1 VTKVG
6 FIGLGDMGGGMVRR
20 VIDAGFPTVVWSRR
34 PEVALE
40 LAGPTVEV
48 ATTAADLAARCDLV
62 EICVWTDDDV
72 RSVLEGEHGVLAGAR
87 PGTVVAIHS
96 TVAPATC
103 RDLERVAAMR
113 EVMVL
118 DAPVSGGRDAALAG
132 TLAVAVGGDED
143 AAARCR
149 PVFES
154 FGDPVVYVGP
164 VGAAQA
170 VKLVNNA
177 LLAANLAIADDALS
191 LGDAFGVQRGAMAQW
206 LRSGS
211 GRSYG
216 LDVVMG
222 MRGSEEM
229 RAAARPALEKDVHAL
244 EADSGADGGDAAL
257 LLEAAEE
264 ALRRLADPPAT
275 WTSGNP

>member
-1 VTKVG
+1 MTKVG

-177 LLAANLAIADDALS
+177 LLAANVAIADDALS
-191 LGDAFGVQRGAMAQW
+191 LGDAFGVRREAMAQW

-244 EADSGADGGDAAL
+244 EADSGAGGGDAAM

-275 WTSGNP
+275 WTSGIP